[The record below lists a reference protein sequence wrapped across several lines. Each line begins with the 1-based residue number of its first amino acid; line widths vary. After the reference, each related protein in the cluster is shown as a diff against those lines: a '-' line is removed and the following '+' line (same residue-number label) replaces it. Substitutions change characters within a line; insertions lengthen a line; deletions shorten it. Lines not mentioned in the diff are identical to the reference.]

1 MALVSTS
8 VLLAII
14 RCLGSVAHVVHFA
27 ILHLPSTILQN
38 PNVIA
43 SIEDAEGLVDV
54 VKGSLDPVRPGDTGK
69 TTIS

>member
-14 RCLGSVAHVVHFA
+14 RCFSSVAHVVHFA
-27 ILHLPSTILQN
+27 ILHLPSTILQH
-38 PNVIA
+38 PNIIT
-43 SIEDAEGLVDV
+43 SIEYAEGLVDV
-54 VKGSLDPVRPGDTGK
+54 LKGTLDPVRPGDTGK